1 MAIYHM
7 EAKIVSRGTGRSA
20 VAASAYMN
28 CSRIYNDYDGIQHD
42 YTRKQGLAWQQIF
55 LPEAA
60 PVEWAD
66 RATLWNAVEAAE
78 KTKDSRLAREIILAL
93 PRELD
98 KDAWV
103 QIMTKYVQDNF
114 TSEGMCVD
122 VSIHNADEK
131 NPHAHVLLTVRPLNA
146 DGTWQHKTEKE
157 YLCVKDGE
165 KRGFTAAEFRTA
177 QADGWKKQYPYIV
190 GKKKE
195 YMTTAEGEA
204 HGYKRASKYPKSTQ
218 YGRQNPISE
227 RWNSEEQ
234 LVAWRASW
242 ADTVNVHLERAGIEE
257 RIDHRSHAERG
268 LAQQP
273 TIHEGVVSRIL
284 EKMGFVSDR
293 CEMNRQIREDNRLL
307 RELRAAYNKLLNAVK
322 ATIPAIAE
330 AMEKLRQKL
339 FIVCYQRRHIQR
351 GQQRLTASLSELQR
365 DWKRYAELTKQIKGI
380 NRQRKALVQ
389 ERESTSILNLSKRSE
404 LSQAIATLIEK
415 QEELHS
421 ERKQIM
427 AAYNVA
433 DDSEMKEQKKRMGNL
448 EASLQK
454 LEHSDAKYATE
465 QEDTLAQYRE
475 LTAQAAEL
483 DAAALDEQR
492 RSLRPALMQEGRT
505 RLRNTYGMR
514 FDDEMAE
521 RAMQDVHGLLG
532 EQDINRMT
540 IQERMAWT
548 RREMTKREPKKTG
561 KERNETER

>member
-1 MAIYHM
+1 
-7 EAKIVSRGTGRSA
+7 
-20 VAASAYMN
+20 
-28 CSRIYNDYDGIQHD
+28 
-42 YTRKQGLAWQQIF
+42 
-55 LPEAA
+55 
-60 PVEWAD
+60 
-66 RATLWNAVEAAE
+66 
-78 KTKDSRLAREIILAL
+78 
-93 PRELD
+93 
-98 KDAWV
+98 
-103 QIMTKYVQDNF
+103 
-114 TSEGMCVD
+114 
-122 VSIHNADEK
+122 
-131 NPHAHVLLTVRPLNA
+131 
-146 DGTWQHKTEKE
+146 
-157 YLCVKDGE
+157 
-165 KRGFTAAEFRTA
+165 
-177 QADGWKKQYPYIV
+177 
-190 GKKKE
+190 
-195 YMTTAEGEA
+195 
-204 HGYKRASKYPKSTQ
+204 
-218 YGRQNPISE
+218 
-227 RWNSEEQ
+227 
-234 LVAWRASW
+234 
-242 ADTVNVHLERAGIEE
+242 
-257 RIDHRSHAERG
+257 
-268 LAQQP
+268 
-273 TIHEGVVSRIL
+273 
-284 EKMGFVSDR
+284 MGFVTDR

-351 GQQRLTASLSELQR
+351 GQQRLTASLSDLQR

-389 ERESTSILNLSKRSE
+389 ERESTSILNLPKRSE
-404 LSQAIATLIEK
+404 LSQAVSTLIEK

-433 DDSEMKEQKKRMGNL
+433 DDAEMKEPKKRMGNL

-454 LEHSDAKYATE
+454 LETSDAEYAAE

-475 LTAQAAEL
+475 LMAQAAEL

-514 FDDEMAE
+514 FDNEMAE
-521 RAMQDVHGLLG
+521 RAMRDVHGLLG

-540 IQERMAWT
+540 IQERMAWA